1 MSIQC
6 IAHHHYSNLI
16 INADNLHY
24 HHGCSSK
31 SFISLSAHSNSALSA
46 AFHSNQKQSWQ
57 KKCKT
62 IYILRLKSYILRLY
76 ITFYLLHLTILHS
89 GLSSIQ
95 IRIRVS
101 KKALQ
106 PGKLWFGPNYFLSP
120 LWKWRSTLDLCC
132 DFVKK
137 RKKWAD
143 NFVVSFSNN
152 RLALFVKNL
161 VAIMST
167 NNVTYLS
174 DNIAAVVWNNVFA
187 SLKIMGAKSQ
197 DICGM

>member
-1 MSIQC
+1 MLWFLLVKSAPWLPCSYVWNIIISIVYNILPHHQVSFYKC
-6 IAHHHYSNLI
+6 IAHHHCNNLI

-31 SFISLSAHSNSALSA
+31 SFISLSAHSNSALSPV
-46 AFHSNQKQSWQ
+46 FHSNQKQSWQ
-57 KKCKT
+57 KNCKT
-62 IYILRLKSYILRLY
+62 IYILHLKSYILRLY

-137 RKKWAD
+137 EK
-143 NFVVSFSNN
+143 NGQII
-152 RLALFVKNL
+152 LLYLFQTIV
-161 VAIMST
+161 
-167 NNVTYLS
+167 
-174 DNIAAVVWNNVFA
+174 
-187 SLKIMGAKSQ
+187 
-197 DICGM
+197 